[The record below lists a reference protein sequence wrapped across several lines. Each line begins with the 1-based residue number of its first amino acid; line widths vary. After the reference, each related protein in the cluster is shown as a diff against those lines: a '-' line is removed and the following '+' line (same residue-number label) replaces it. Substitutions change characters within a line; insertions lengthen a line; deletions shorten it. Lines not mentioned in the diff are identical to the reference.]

1 MRNIFQVSDTK
12 LNYLNEEPLQ
22 EELFSSDQMERFGKT
37 LATRHKLSINNAKDH
52 LLKRLADN

>member
-12 LNYLNEEPLQ
+12 LNYLNEEPPR

-37 LATRHKLSINNAKDH
+37 LAAKHKLSINPRKGSFTQKA
-52 LLKRLADN
+52 RG